1 MSKIQISQIVSREM
15 TLTAQF
21 KIDMSRLISK
31 LSVIRSLKLLVTEAT
46 ISKCSKEIV
55 QSCCNMWP
63 EIADSFT
70 F

>member
-31 LSVIRSLKLLVTEAT
+31 LSVIRSLKLLVTEST

-55 QSCCNMWP
+55 QSYCNMWP
-63 EIADSFT
+63 ETADSFT
-70 F
+70 S